1 VAQVISRDGTSI
13 VYERVGSGPVVVLVG
28 GGLDDGTENG
38 PLAQELA
45 EHFTAVNY
53 ARRGRAGSGDVQP
66 YALEREIEDLMAL
79 IDEVGGPVHL
89 FGASSGGAL
98 ALEAAAAGLSIG
110 KITVFD
116 VPYAVG
122 DTAVQTW
129 QAYVRQLRA
138 VLASE
143 QRGEALKLFMRLAG
157 ASDQDIAG
165 AENSPMWPPL
175 LELAHTLAYDAA
187 CLGDES
193 PPATRLAT
201 ITQPTL
207 VLTGSGMD
215 PLMTGLQSDFF
226 SQAAD
231 AVAACIT
238 HAERRIVDV
247 REHTVNAKALAPV
260 LTGFFRSSPPPSKAS
275 PKGN

>member
-1 VAQVISRDGTSI
+1 MAQVISRDGTSI
-13 VYERVGSGPVVVLVG
+13 IYERVGSGPVVVLVG
-28 GGLDDGTENG
+28 GGLDDGTENE

-66 YALEREIEDLMAL
+66 FALEREIEDLMAL
-79 IDEVGGPVHL
+79 V
-89 FGASSGGAL
+89 
-98 ALEAAAAGLSIG
+98 
-110 KITVFD
+110 D

-129 QAYVRQLRA
+129 QAYVGQLRA

-165 AENSPMWPPL
+165 AESSPMWPPL

-187 CLGDES
+187 CLGDGP

-231 AVAACIT
+231 AIAACIS

-260 LTGFFRSSPPPSKAS
+260 LTAFFGSSPPPKQGESSGKLTFTTGGGTPPRTRA
-275 PKGN
+275 PW